1 MMDVP
6 KQFVVSLQL
15 KQLKMSVIWKE
26 GDSVETY
33 ESKRISELVQKM
45 NESKDVHELNKL
57 YNEAEKELWLV
68 YGTLF
73 ERLMKI
79 STIWKG

>member
-1 MMDVP
+1 M
-6 KQFVVSLQL
+6 
-15 KQLKMSVIWKE
+15 
-26 GDSVETY
+26 ETY

-79 STIWKG
+79 STI